1 MIHLSNITKQHGSQV
16 LFREASF
23 QILPGTRSGL
33 VGPNG
38 AGKTSLFRIITGEEE
53 VDAGEITLAKKTTV
67 GYFSQDVGD
76 MSGRSALDEVMAV
89 SSETV
94 RLAGELKAMEE
105 QMGLPMSDSDME
117 GLLARYGTA
126 MEDFEHRGGYDLDSR
141 AQEVLTGL
149 GIGPDRFHNPVE
161 SFSGGWRMRVAL
173 AGILTL
179 QPDVLLLD
187 EPTNHLD
194 VESIIW
200 LEEWI
205 ATEFKGALL
214 MTSHDRDFM
223 NRVVTRVIEVANKT
237 VTTYGGNYDFY
248 ERERDIRRDQLL
260 ASHKRQQDML
270 AKEEDFIARFAAR
283 ASHAAQVQSRVKKIE
298 KIERIEIP
306 PEEKTVR
313 FTFNDPPRSG
323 DDVVAMVELGKS
335 WENPDGSVQPV
346 FSGGTG
352 LIKRLSKIAVV
363 GVNGAGKSTFLKV
376 IAGETPPSAG
386 SVVLGAN
393 VELGYFSQH
402 AMEIL
407 DPKKTIFET
416 LQDVIPL
423 ATIGVIRNLLG
434 SFLFQGDDVEKRIE
448 NLSGGEKS
456 RVVLATLLARPVN
469 FLVLD
474 EPTNHLDIRSREI
487 LLNALANF
495 AGTVMLVSHDR
506 HFLRLLARPVNFLV
520 LDEPTNHLD
529 IRSREILLNALSNFA
544 GTVILVSHDR
554 HFLRL
559 LVDRVIEVDHGEMRL
574 YDGNYDY
581 YLSKTHHGGH

>member
-16 LFREASF
+16 LFRDASF

-38 AGKTSLFRIITGEEE
+38 AGKTSLFRIITGEED
-53 VDAGEITLAKKTTV
+53 VDAGEITVAKKTTI
-67 GYFSQDVGD
+67 GYFSQNIGE
-76 MSGRSALDEVMAV
+76 MAGRSALEEVMAV
-89 SSETV
+89 SAETV
-94 RLAGELKAMEE
+94 RLAGELKQMEE
-105 QMGLPMSDSDME
+105 QMGLPMSDDDMTA
-117 GLLARYGTA
+117 LLERYGSA
-126 MEDFEHRGGYDLDSR
+126 MEEFEHRGGYDLDSR
-141 AQEVLTGL
+141 AKEVLTGL

-179 QPDVLLLD
+179 SPDVLLLD

-205 ATEFKGALL
+205 ANEYKGALL

-223 NRVVTRVIEVANKT
+223 NRVVTRVVEVANKT

-248 ERERDIRRDQLL
+248 EKERDIRREQLL
-260 ASHKRQQDML
+260 ASHKRQQEML
-270 AKEEDFIARFAAR
+270 AKEEEFIARFAAR

-306 PEEKTVR
+306 PEERVVKFDFAT
-313 FTFNDPPRSG
+313 PPRSG
-323 DDVVAMVELGKS
+323 DDVVVMGNLGKS
-335 WENPDGSVQPV
+335 WLNPDGSVHPI
-346 FSGGTG
+346 FSGVTG
-352 LIKRLSKIAVV
+352 VIKRLSKIAVV
-363 GVNGAGKSTFLKV
+363 GVNGAGKSTFLKT
-376 IAGETPPSAG
+376 IAGQTDATEG
-386 SVVLGAN
+386 SVNLGAN

-416 LQDVIPL
+416 VQDVIPL

-434 SFLFQGDDVEKRIE
+434 AFLFQGDDVDKRIE

-487 LLNALANF
+487 LLDALENF
-495 AGTVMLVSHDR
+495 Q
-506 HFLRLLARPVNFLV
+506 
-520 LDEPTNHLD
+520 
-529 IRSREILLNALSNFA
+529 

-554 HFLRL
+554 HFLRR

-574 YDGNYDY
+574 YEGNYDY
-581 YLSKTHHGGH
+581 YLSKTAHA